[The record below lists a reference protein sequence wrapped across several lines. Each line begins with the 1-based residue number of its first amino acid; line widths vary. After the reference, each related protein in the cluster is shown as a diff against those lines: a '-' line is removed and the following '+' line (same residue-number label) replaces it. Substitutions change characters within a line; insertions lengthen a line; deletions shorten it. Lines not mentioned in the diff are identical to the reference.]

1 MGLSLSTRLSVP
13 ACVLVRQ
20 IDGESVLLNLQ
31 SEQYFGLDEVGTRM
45 WVALTSANSMQEA
58 YEALLAE
65 YDVDAEKLRQD
76 LQGLVEKLVEKG
88 LIEVG
93 SG

>member
-1 MGLSLSTRLSVP
+1 M
-13 ACVLVRQ
+13 
-20 IDGESVLLNLQ
+20 LLNLQ

-45 WVALTSANSMQEA
+45 WFALTSANSMQEA

>member
-1 MGLSLSTRLSVP
+1 M
-13 ACVLVRQ
+13 RQ
-20 IDGESVLLNLQ
+20 IEGESVLLNLQ

-93 SG
+93 SE